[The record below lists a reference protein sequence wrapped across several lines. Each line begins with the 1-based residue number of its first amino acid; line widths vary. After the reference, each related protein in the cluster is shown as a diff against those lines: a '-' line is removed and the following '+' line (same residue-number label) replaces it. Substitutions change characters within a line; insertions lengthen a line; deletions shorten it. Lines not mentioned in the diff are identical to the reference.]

1 MTVVKG
7 HSKVRN
13 VNNVSNGV
21 SQLKLD
27 ICEMDLMMNYNELI
41 RQNGSDNEP
50 QVHDVRCDTCRRPRS
65 IHSAVRT
72 HFAVKG
78 RGAATQD
85 KMVVL

>member
-41 RQNGSDNEP
+41 RQNGMA
-50 QVHDVRCDTCRRPRS
+50 
-65 IHSAVRT
+65 I
-72 HFAVKG
+72 
-78 RGAATQD
+78 ATTSHRFT
-85 KMVVL
+85 MSGVMLVVVLAAFILLSAPI